1 MASALAGDH
10 AGAMTENPTQSV
22 PPPSTSFLDDSFAR
36 LRNSGYQRDTDGRWF
51 GGVCTGLAQRFGV
64 DPVLIRA
71 AAVVLAFLGGI
82 GLTVYVILWLLL
94 PDRQGDILA
103 ERAVRQGDAGPIALL
118 VLAAFLVLGGVFS
131 IGNGNGWFAPLW
143 LIPVAAIGWLVLSR
157 RNARSPQ
164 TGYGSVTAPPPYGTP
179 SPAPYGATPP
189 PAPLGATPPPPG
201 EAMSAPTPSYAVP
214 PMASAPT
221 QTPAAPYAGSQP
233 GAYRGPQPG
242 TYGGPPLTG
251 QPGPYG
257 GRPTPPAPPRPI
269 APPPPPRPRRRRPS
283 AFVGL
288 VSLGIALVGIGLGAA
303 LDDPI
308 GFPGSSATLGFLIAL
323 TGVSVVVL
331 TLGLRGRASGFSGFL
346 VVTLALL
353 LVAASAASRVEVQDG
368 VGERTWTPVPATG
381 TTAFELGA
389 GEATLDLSRLA
400 TTATSTPANHGTPAP
415 PSPSG
420 SRWRWAPATSRS
432 SCPTASMS
440 ASTPASA
447 SATSPTP
454 GGIGGATDT
463 SGTDRSTSTVIG
475 DQPVQVVVD
484 AQLGLGQITIQEQ

>member
-1 MASALAGDH
+1 
-10 AGAMTENPTQSV
+10 MTENPTQSV

-36 LRNSGYQRDTDGRWF
+36 LRGSGYSRDTDGRWF

-82 GLTVYVILWLLL
+82 GLTAYVILWLLL
-94 PDRQGDILA
+94 PDRRGDILA

-143 LIPVAAIGWLVLSR
+143 LIPVAAVAWLVLAR
-157 RNARSPQ
+157 RNRGTPQ
-164 TGYGSVTAPPPYGTP
+164 TGYGSAAAPPPPYGTP
-179 SPAPYGATPP
+179 IPATPP
-189 PAPLGATPPPPG
+189 PSG
-201 EAMSAPTPSYAVP
+201 EAMSATPSYAAP

-221 QTPAAPYAGSQP
+221 QAPPPPYAGSQP
-233 GAYRGPQPG
+233 GAYRAPQPG
-242 TYGGPPLTG
+242 TYGGPPASG
-251 QPGPYG
+251 PSGPYG
-257 GRPTPPAPPRPI
+257 GRPTPPAPPRPVGPVG
-269 APPPPPRPRRRRPS
+269 PPPPPRPRRRRPS

-303 LDDPI
+303 LDGPL
-308 GFPGSSATLGFLIAL
+308 GFPGSSATLGFIIAL

-346 VVTLALL
+346 VVCLALL
-353 LVAASAASRVEVQDG
+353 LVTASAASRVEVRDG
-368 VGERTWTPVPATG
+368 VGDRTWTPVTATG
-381 TTAFELGA
+381 TTAYQLGA
-389 GEATLDLSRLA
+389 GDATLDLRRIDSA
-400 TTATSTPANHGTPAP
+400 AVTVTPQRITVEMGAGELTILVPNGLDT
-415 PSPSG
+415 
-420 SRWRWAPATSRS
+420 RVD
-432 SCPTASMS
+432 ASVGFGDI
-440 ASTPASA
+440 TH
-447 SATSPTP
+447 T

-463 SGTDRSTSTVIG
+463 SGSDRSTSTLIG
-475 DQPVQVVVD
+475 EQPVQVVVD

>member
-1 MASALAGDH
+1 
-10 AGAMTENPTQSV
+10 MTENPTQSV

-36 LRNSGYQRDTDGRWF
+36 LRSSGYARDTDGRWF

-82 GLTVYVILWLLL
+82 GLTAYVILWLLL

-143 LIPVAAIGWLVLSR
+143 LIPVAAIAWLVLAR
-157 RNARSPQ
+157 RSGRTPQ
-164 TGYGSVTAPPPYGTP
+164 TGYGSVTAPPPPYGTP
-179 SPAPYGATPP
+179 SPAPYGTPTTATPP
-189 PAPLGATPPPPG
+189 PSG
-201 EAMSAPTPSYAVP
+201 EAMSATPSYAAP
-214 PMASAPT
+214 PMASTPT
-221 QTPAAPYAGSQP
+221 QTPTAPYAGSQP

-242 TYGGPPLTG
+242 TYGGPAAGGPS
-251 QPGPYG
+251 GPYG
-257 GRPTPPAPPRPI
+257 GRPTPPAPPRAVGPVG
-269 APPPPPRPRRRRPS
+269 PPPPPRPRRRRPS

-303 LDDPI
+303 LDDPL
-308 GFPGSSATLGFLIAL
+308 GFPGSSATLGFIIAL

-346 VVTLALL
+346 VVMLALL
-353 LVAASAASRVEVQDG
+353 LVAASAASRVQVQDG
-368 VGERTWTPVPATG
+368 VGERTWTPLPATG
-381 TTAFELGA
+381 VTAFELGA
-389 GEATLDLSRLA
+389 GEATLDLRQLDSA
-400 TTATSTPANHGTPAP
+400 TA
-415 PSPSG
+415 
-420 SRWRWAPATSRS
+420 
-432 SCPTASMS
+432 PTAGPQRITVEMGAGDLTILVPNGLDTRVD
-440 ASTPASA
+440 ASVGFGDITH
-447 SATSPTP
+447 T

-463 SGTDRSTSTVIG
+463 SGSDRSTSTVIG

>member
-1 MASALAGDH
+1 
-10 AGAMTENPTQSV
+10 MTENPTQSV

-36 LRNSGYQRDTDGRWF
+36 LRNSGYSRDTEGRWF

-82 GLTVYVILWLLL
+82 GLTAYVILWLLL

-103 ERAVRQGDAGPIALL
+103 ERAVRQGDAGPIALS

-143 LIPVAAIGWLVLSR
+143 LIPVAAVVWLVLVR
-157 RNARSPQ
+157 RNRDTPQ
-164 TGYGSVTAPPPYGTP
+164 TGYGSVAAPPPYPTP
-179 SPAPYGATPP
+179 ATPP
-189 PAPLGATPPPPG
+189 PSG
-201 EAMSAPTPSYAVP
+201 EAMSATPSYAAP

-221 QTPAAPYAGSQP
+221 QAPPPPYAGSQP
-233 GAYRGPQPG
+233 GASRAPQPG
-242 TYGGPPLTG
+242 TYGGPPVG
-251 QPGPYG
+251 GPSGPYG
-257 GRPTPPAPPRPI
+257 GRPTPPAPPRPVGPVG
-269 APPPPPRPRRRRPS
+269 PPPPPRPRRRRPS

-303 LDDPI
+303 LDDPL

-323 TGVSVVVL
+323 IGVSVVVL

-346 VVTLALL
+346 VVCLSLL
-353 LVAASAASRVEVQDG
+353 LVTASAASRVDVRDG
-368 VGERTWTPVPATG
+368 VGDRTWTPVPATG

-389 GEATLDLSRLA
+389 GEATLDLGRLA
-400 TTATSTPANHGTPAP
+400 ATTPTPAP
-415 PSPSG
+415 
-420 SRWRWAPATSRS
+420 S
-432 SCPTASMS
+432 STTPTTTAQRVTVEMGAGDLTILVPPGLDVRVDASVGFGDI
-440 ASTPASA
+440 THR
-447 SATSPTP
+447 
-454 GGIGGATDT
+454 GGVGGTTDT
-463 SGTDRSTSTVIG
+463 SGNDRSTSTLIG
-475 DQPVQVVVD
+475 AEPVQVVVD

>member
-1 MASALAGDH
+1 MASALAGDD

-36 LRNSGYQRDTDGRWF
+36 LRNSGYHRDTDGRWF
-51 GGVCTGLAQRFGV
+51 GGVCTGLAQHFGV

-82 GLTVYVILWLLL
+82 GLTAYVILWLLL

-157 RNARSPQ
+157 RNPRSPQ

-221 QTPAAPYAGSQP
+221 QTPAAPYTGSQP

-242 TYGGPPLTG
+242 TYGGPPVSG

-257 GRPTPPAPPRPI
+257 GRPTPPAPPRPGRPTPAA
-269 APPPPPRPRRRRPS
+269 APASPPAQCVRRPGVARHRARRDRPRCGAGRPARLPRQLGHPGLPHRPDRCVGRRAHPRAPGPGLRLQRLPRRDARPAARGRLGRLAGRRAGRCRRPHLDPAARHRDHGLRARRR
-283 AFVGL
+283 
-288 VSLGIALVGIGLGAA
+288 
-303 LDDPI
+303 
-308 GFPGSSATLGFLIAL
+308 
-323 TGVSVVVL
+323 
-331 TLGLRGRASGFSGFL
+331 
-346 VVTLALL
+346 
-353 LVAASAASRVEVQDG
+353 
-368 VGERTWTPVPATG
+368 
-381 TTAFELGA
+381 
-389 GEATLDLSRLA
+389 
-400 TTATSTPANHGTPAP
+400 
-415 PSPSG
+415 
-420 SRWRWAPATSRS
+420 
-432 SCPTASMS
+432 
-440 ASTPASA
+440 
-447 SATSPTP
+447 
-454 GGIGGATDT
+454 
-463 SGTDRSTSTVIG
+463 
-475 DQPVQVVVD
+475 
-484 AQLGLGQITIQEQ
+484 